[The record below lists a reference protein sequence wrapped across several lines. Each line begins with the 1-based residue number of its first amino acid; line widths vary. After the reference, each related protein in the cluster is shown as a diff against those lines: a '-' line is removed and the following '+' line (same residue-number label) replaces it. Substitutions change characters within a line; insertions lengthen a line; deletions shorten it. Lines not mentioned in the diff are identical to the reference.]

1 MVGTYDYWLVL
12 LSVVVAITASYVAL
26 DLASR
31 VVASHGRRARP
42 YWLAG
47 DALSISVNTVNRH
60 RARILEKMGMRA
72 NAELI
77 RYAVE
82 HGLTE

>member
-1 MVGTYDYWLVL
+1 VL
-12 LSVVVAITASYVAL
+12 LL
-26 DLASR
+26 ERML
-31 VVASHGRRARP
+31 GE
-42 YWLAG
+42 
-47 DALSISVNTVNRH
+47 LSISVNTVNTH

-77 RYAVE
+77 RYAIE

>member
-1 MVGTYDYWLVL
+1 VL
-12 LSVVVAITASYVAL
+12 LL
-26 DLASR
+26 ECML
-31 VVASHGRRARP
+31 GEF
-42 YWLAG
+42 
-47 DALSISVNTVNRH
+47 SISINTVNTH